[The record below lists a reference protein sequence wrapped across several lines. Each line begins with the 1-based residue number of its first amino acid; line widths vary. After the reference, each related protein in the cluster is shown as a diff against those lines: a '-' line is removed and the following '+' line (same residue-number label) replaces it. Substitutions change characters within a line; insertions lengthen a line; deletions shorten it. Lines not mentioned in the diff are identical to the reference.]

1 MPTLVECAGAPYAA
15 RGRRALCVVF
25 LSASVMACDGR
36 IGEAPTH
43 QAGSAGRNPSS
54 GGGIGSGSSGG
65 PGSSSGGSGSGPS
78 TLDCTNPAPGASPI
92 RRLTR
97 FEYSNTVR
105 ELLGDT
111 TR

>member
-1 MPTLVECAGAPYAA
+1 MPTLVECDGRPYAG

-25 LSASVMACDGR
+25 LSASAIACEGR

-43 QAGSAGRNPSS
+43 QAVNSGTNPTS

-65 PGSSSGGSGSGPS
+65 PGSASGGSGSGPS
-78 TLDCTNPAPGASPI
+78 TPDCTNPAPGASPI

-97 FEYSNTVR
+97 FEYSNAVR
-105 ELLGDT
+105 EL
-111 TR
+111 